1 MKKDLNQTKKRVLPA
16 DRRME
21 TEDPTGPGPV
31 LLAQMVRARMGLAQ
45 TDLDQNLRTVP
56 HVSLVDKRAV
66 VRGAKAERHQSLK
79 NRIQARSASTF
90 FEF

>member
-1 MKKDLNQTKKRVLPA
+1 
-16 DRRME
+16 ME

-31 LLAQMVRARMGLAQ
+31 LLAQMGLAQ